1 MRFTYRAR
9 TPAGELQSGIVE
21 ASSKEAALS
30 LLQSY
35 GLYITFLKEEKK
47 APFFAKKIEIFQR
60 VSKRDIVAFSRQLAI
75 LFKSNVSVVESLQTI
90 VSQTK
95 KQNFKE
101 KIITIAEKVEGGT
114 PLSQALGLYPQI
126 FSPFYVG
133 VIKSGE
139 AAGKLSEVLGHLAD
153 HTEKE
158 YNFYSKLIT
167 AMVYP
172 AFILFVFV
180 AILIL
185 MSVLVIP
192 KLTQVLIE
200 TGGELPL
207 STKIVISFSEIL
219 KNWWWLI
226 LIVLFGLFIFISQLI
241 KTKQGKTFIDRVSLK
256 LPFLGEFL
264 KKTYLSR
271 TAENLST
278 LISAGFPIVQALEI
292 TGEIVRNDVYRT
304 IIFKAGEGV
313 KRGEPIS
320 LFLSRYPESFPPLF
334 IQMLV
339 VGEKTGQLDLTL
351 MNIVSYYQEETERT
365 LENFIKLLEPIMIIT
380 LGLIV
385 AALMSSIL
393 LPLYRISL
401 T

>member
-75 LFKSNVSVVESLQTI
+75 LFKSNVPVVESLQTI

>member
-219 KNWWWLI
+219 TNWWWLI

-241 KTKQGKTFIDRVSLK
+241 KTKEGKTFIDRASLK